1 MHLSVYRAPAN
12 ARRYRGFPEMS
23 SRFGRMEL
31 WGFGRTI
38 RRVGLTVSNARRS
51 PSLPAAACA
60 LVFMIAGVGQANV
73 DQSSWDDYLDFAY
86 VFSSS
91 DADQLG
97 GRLDGYA
104 AEIGLPLDA
113 YVKRTLEDRE
123 AKGGEDMSDTRRRAI
138 AQLLQYLSTREPAD
152 LDKSVDTVEAFADK
166 NSRHEDRYWYHYIHA
181 HRALERGSDTDFVR
195 HVLGL
200 WIDVVVPLESPFET
214 LQALSLSQSAN
225 SGFVSALPYVFENV
239 ARLVLLRSQEMGM
252 GFGLDPL
259 AAVVRLLA
267 DQRVGAHPDVIPVEA
282 SVRDYLER
290 IIARLEGP
298 ESDGGSLTFTLVL
311 FEASKAHDTSRGLLA
326 SEGLGEATLAS
337 IRATG
342 SAYGR
347 AIDLAQTPSG
357 QAAVYTRV
365 LRQMG
370 EVFAAKQRLGVD
382 PDVEIP
388 FTIEGALQVYG
399 MLHESRDGKWQKQG
413 FRKSGYESYLESMR
427 GLWAEIQEATLNTAD
442 YYLSRA
448 VDDPARSA
456 QLTRNAARLYSRYLA
471 HFERYATA
479 DATDYVPDSAYFA
492 AYEAAR
498 GYGDAFVAYGFAN
511 PKPAEIQLAVERY
524 QLALRAYPFDRRLW
538 PSLTTALERRGR
550 ANDFLAIARPIAE
563 VVAGSRH
570 AGSWIAQDGAGS
582 KTIETFR
589 RGLGDEL
596 VLMYMGFADATA
608 LTELEASLDELRT
621 RRADLSSKLESLA
634 SRRDASKM
642 NAPPAARA
650 SGDGADTAVRFGTA
664 ESRRIARELED
675 GGRQLS
681 KLDKQISARARALP
695 LFRSVVESEELA
707 PALRSQRDHPVHTL
721 LRRLYHEG

>member
-1 MHLSVYRAPAN
+1 MISNPTRLFGLAVAAMTALLVAAGTAAAN
-12 ARRYRGFPEMS
+12 A
-23 SRFGRMEL
+23 
-31 WGFGRTI
+31 
-38 RRVGLTVSNARRS
+38 
-51 PSLPAAACA
+51 
-60 LVFMIAGVGQANV
+60 GQPT
-73 DQSSWDDYLDFAY
+73 WDDYLDFAY

-91 DADQLG
+91 DAEQLTD
-97 GRLDGYA
+97 RLDGYA

-113 YVKRTLEDRE
+113 YVKRTIEDRE
-123 AKGGEDMSDTRRRAI
+123 AKGGEDSSVTRRRAI
-138 AQLLQYLSTREPAD
+138 AQLLQYLSSREPGH
-152 LDKSVDTVEAFADK
+152 LDKSVDTIEVFADE

-195 HVLGL
+195 HVLAL
-200 WIDVVVPLESPFET
+200 WMDVVVPLESPFET

-239 ARLVLLRSQEMGM
+239 ARLSLLRSQEMGM

-259 AAVVRLLA
+259 ASIVRLLA

-290 IIARLEGP
+290 IIHRLEGP

-311 FEASKAHDTSRGLLA
+311 FEATKAHDASRGLLA
-326 SEGLGEATLAS
+326 SEGLSDKTIAS
-337 IRATG
+337 IRAAS

-347 AIDLAQTPSG
+347 AIDLAETPSG

-382 PDVEIP
+382 PDVEVP

-399 MLHESRDGKWQKQG
+399 MLHEARDGGWAKLG
-413 FRKSGYESYLESMR
+413 FRTSGYESYLESMR
-427 GLWAEIQEATLNTAD
+427 GLWEEIQEATLNSAD

-448 VDDPARSA
+448 LEDPARSSD
-456 QLTRNAARLYSRYLA
+456 LTRNAARLYARYLA

-511 PKPAEIQLAVERY
+511 PGPAEIQLAVERY
-524 QLALRAYPFDRRLW
+524 QLALRAFPFDRTLW

-550 ANDFLAIARPIAE
+550 ANDFLALARPIAE
-563 VVAGSRH
+563 TVAGSRH
-570 AGSWIAQDGAGS
+570 AASWIAQDGAGS
-582 KTIETFR
+582 RTVATFR
-589 RGLGDEL
+589 KGLGDEL
-596 VLMYMGFADATA
+596 VLMYMGFADASG
-608 LTELEASLDELRT
+608 LTELESSLTDLKQRRGKLR
-621 RRADLSSKLESLA
+621 AKLDQLA
-634 SRRDASKM
+634 SRRDANKRG
-642 NAPPAARA
+642 NAGPAAMGA
-650 SGDGADTAVRFGTA
+650 GGEGDAVRFGTA

-681 KLDKQISARARALP
+681 KLEKQIAARARALP
-695 LFRSVVESEELA
+695 LFRAVVESKELA
-707 PALRSQRDHPVHTL
+707 PELRSQRQHPVHTL

>member
-1 MHLSVYRAPAN
+1 MTSNIGQREGRGSDRAIRRAGLEIARLCAAVCAIVGLFAAPATAN
-12 ARRYRGFPEMS
+12 QGQ
-23 SRFGRMEL
+23 
-31 WGFGRTI
+31 
-38 RRVGLTVSNARRS
+38 
-51 PSLPAAACA
+51 PA
-60 LVFMIAGVGQANV
+60 
-73 DQSSWDDYLDFAY
+73 WDDYLDFAY

-91 DADQLG
+91 DAEQLKA
-97 GRLDGYA
+97 RLDGYA

-123 AKGGEDMSDTRRRAI
+123 AKGGEEPENTRRRAI
-138 AQLLQYLSTREPAD
+138 AQLLQYLSTREPGY

-166 NSRHEDRYWYHYIHA
+166 NSRHEDRYWYHYVHA

-225 SGFVSALPYVFENV
+225 SGFVSAMPYVFENV
-239 ARLVLLRSQEMGM
+239 ARLILLRSQEMGM

-267 DQRVGAHPDVIPVEA
+267 DQRVGAHPEVIPVDA

-311 FEASKAHDTSRGLLA
+311 FEATKAHDVSRGLLA
-326 SEGLGEATLAS
+326 SEGLTDRTIAA
-337 IRATG
+337 IRAAG

-347 AIDLAQTPSG
+347 AVDLAETPSG

-399 MLHESRDGKWQKQG
+399 MLHEARDGGWSKLG
-413 FRKSGYESYLESMR
+413 FRQSGYEAYLESMR
-427 GLWAEIQEATLNTAD
+427 TLWAEIQEATLNTAD
-442 YYLSRA
+442 YYLARA
-448 VDDPARSA
+448 LEDPARSS
-456 QLTRNAARLYSRYLA
+456 QLTRNAARLYARYIA

-479 DATDYVPDSAYFA
+479 DATDFVPDSAYFA

-498 GYGDAFVAYGFAN
+498 GYGDAFVAYGVAS
-511 PKPAEIQLAVERY
+511 PRPAEIQLAVERY
-524 QLALRAYPFDRRLW
+524 QLALRAYPFDRMLW

-563 VVAGSRH
+563 VVASSRH
-570 AGSWIAQDGAGS
+570 AASWIAQGGAGS
-582 KTIETFR
+582 ETIGTFR

-596 VLMYMGFADATA
+596 VLMYMGFADASG
-608 LTELEASLDELRT
+608 LTELENSLEELRNS
-621 RRADLSSKLESLA
+621 RAQLAQELDVLA
-634 SRRDASKM
+634 SRREAGKM
-642 NAPPAARA
+642 AAPPASAA
-650 SGDGADTAVRFGTA
+650 PDGSGDSAVRFGTA
-664 ESRRIARELED
+664 ESQRIARELEE
-675 GGRQLS
+675 GGRRLS
-681 KLDKQISARARALP
+681 KLDKQIAARARALP
-695 LFRSVVESEELA
+695 LFRAVVESEELA

>member
-1 MHLSVYRAPAN
+1 
-12 ARRYRGFPEMS
+12 MS
-23 SRFGRMEL
+23 SVTR
-31 WGFGRTI
+31 
-38 RRVGLTVSNARRS
+38 SSARSSRCYAQWIAVCLAFFFVCAS
-51 PSLPAAACA
+51 AAQAN
-60 LVFMIAGVGQANV
+60 VGQA
-73 DQSSWDDYLDFAY
+73 SWDDYLDFAY

-91 DADQLG
+91 DSDQLS

-104 AEIGLPLDA
+104 SEIGLPLDA
-113 YVKRTLEDRE
+113 FVKRTIEDRE
-123 AKGGEDMSDTRRRAI
+123 AKGGEDTGNTRRRAI
-138 AQLLQYLSTREPAD
+138 AQLLQYLSTREPSF
-152 LDKSVDTVEAFADK
+152 LDKSVDTIEVFADE

-181 HRALERGSDTDFVR
+181 HRALERGSDADFVR

-200 WIDVVVPLESPFET
+200 WMDVVVPLESPFET

-259 AAVVRLLA
+259 ASVVRLLA

-290 IIARLEGP
+290 IIHRLEGP

-311 FEASKAHDTSRGLLA
+311 FEATKSHDASRGLLA
-326 SEGLGEATLAS
+326 SEGLSNATLAS
-337 IRATG
+337 IRAAG

-382 PDVEIP
+382 PDVEVP

-399 MLHESRDGKWQKQG
+399 MLHEAREGGWRKLG

-427 GLWAEIQEATLNTAD
+427 GLWEEIQEATLNSAD

-448 VDDPARSA
+448 LEDPARSSE
-456 QLTRNAARLYSRYLA
+456 LTRNAARLYGRYLA
-471 HFERYATA
+471 HFDRYASA

-498 GYGDAFVAYGFAN
+498 GYGDAFIAYGVAN
-511 PKPAEIQLAVERY
+511 PGPAEIQLAVERY
-524 QLALRAYPFDRRLW
+524 QKALRAYPFDRTLW

-563 VVAGSRH
+563 TVAGSRH
-570 AGSWIAQDGAGS
+570 VSSWVGQDGAGS

-596 VLMYMGFADATA
+596 VLMYMGFADASGM
-608 LTELEASLDELRT
+608 TELEMSLDDLR
-621 RRADLSSKLESLA
+621 RRRGDLSQKLELLA
-634 SRRDASKM
+634 SRRDAGKASS
-642 NAPPAARA
+642 APPAAMG
-650 SGDGADTAVRFGTA
+650 SGGTGETAVRFGTA

-675 GGRQLS
+675 GGRQLA
-681 KLDKQISARARALP
+681 KLDKQIAARARALP

-707 PALRSQRDHPVHTL
+707 PELRSQRQHPVHTL

>member
-1 MHLSVYRAPAN
+1 MNESKSQGLLETAQPSQAVESRPLRRRGRLSGAILALILLSC
-12 ARRYRGFPEMS
+12 A
-23 SRFGRMEL
+23 
-31 WGFGRTI
+31 
-38 RRVGLTVSNARRS
+38 A
-51 PSLPAAACA
+51 PAAAE
-60 LVFMIAGVGQANV
+60 QAN
-73 DQSSWDDYLDFAY
+73 WADYLDFAF

-91 DADQLG
+91 DAEALSA
-97 GRLDGYA
+97 RLNGYA
-104 AEIGLPLDA
+104 DEIGLSVDA
-113 YVKRTLEDRE
+113 YVKRTIEDRE
-123 AKGGEDMSDTRRRAI
+123 AKGGEEASITRRRAI
-138 AQLLQYLSTREPAD
+138 AQLLQYLSTREPGF
-152 LDKSVDTVEAFADK
+152 LDKAVDTVDLFEDE

-200 WIDVVVPLESPFET
+200 WVDVVVPLESPFET

-225 SGFVSALPYVFENV
+225 SGFVSALPYVYENV
-239 ARLVLLRSQEMGM
+239 ARLILLRSQEMGM
-252 GFGLDPL
+252 GYGLDPL
-259 AAVVRLLA
+259 AAIIRLLA
-267 DQRVGAHPDVIPVEA
+267 DQRVGAHPDVIPVDA

-311 FEASKAHDTSRGLLA
+311 FEATKLHDVSRGLLA
-326 SEGLGEATLAS
+326 SEGLEDKTIAA
-337 IRATG
+337 IRAAG

-399 MLHESRDGKWQKQG
+399 ILHQARDGGWGKLG
-413 FRKSGYESYLESMR
+413 FRNSGYESYLQSMR
-427 GLWAEIQEATLNTAD
+427 TLWEEIQESTLNSAD

-448 VDDPARSA
+448 LDDPARSA
-456 QLTRNAARLYSRYLA
+456 AMARNAARLYSRYLA

-479 DATDYVPDSAYFA
+479 DATDFVPDSAYFA

-498 GYGDAFVAYGFAN
+498 GYGDVFVAYGIAN
-511 PKPAEIQLAVERY
+511 PGPAEIQAAVERY
-524 QLALRAYPFDRRLW
+524 QLALRAYPFDRTLW

-563 VVAGSRH
+563 VVASSRH
-570 AGSWIAQDGAGS
+570 AASWVAQEGAGS
-582 KTIETFR
+582 KTIGTFR

-596 VLMYMGFADATA
+596 VLMYMGFADATGMS
-608 LTELEASLDELRT
+608 ELEKSLEDLRARRVEL
-621 RRADLSSKLESLA
+621 SQKLDVLA
-634 SRRDASKM
+634 ARRDSGKGSS
-642 NAPPAARA
+642 APPAAMA
-650 SGDGADTAVRFGTA
+650 DEEGGDSAVRFGTA

-675 GGRQLS
+675 GSRQLA
-681 KLDKQISARARALP
+681 KLDKQIAARARALP
-695 LFRSVVESEELA
+695 LFRAVVESEELA
-707 PALRSQRDHPVHTL
+707 PDLRSQREHPVHTL
-721 LRRLYHEG
+721 LRRLFHEG